1 MEEQIQKLKNVES
14 ELIKTTE
21 ALREN
26 ESRFRLLYERAP
38 VGYQSL
44 DIDGNF
50 IEVNQAWLDTLGYE
64 KTEVISKNFADF
76 LHPEWVDHFKQNFPV
91 FKAVGEIFGVEFE
104 MVKKN
109 ESIILVSFNGKI
121 GKDAGGNFQQTHC
134 VLYDITEERKKEAAL
149 KESERRFRSI
159 IENNDA
165 GYFFIDKNGIIQEVN
180 KAASGIKILRGI
192 LPICSI
198 CKKIRNG
205 KGYWTQLE
213 EYIYEH
219 SEADFSH
226 GICPECAKKYYP
238 DMNLYGNDENQG

>member
-1 MEEQIQKLKNVES
+1 MKPSYAQLKEQIQELKNVES

-21 ALREN
+21 ALRKN

-44 DIDGNF
+44 DIEGNF

-64 KTEVISKNFADF
+64 KTEVIGKNFADF
-76 LHPEWVDHFKQNFPV
+76 LPPEWVDHFKQRFPV

-121 GKDAGGNFQQTHC
+121 GKDASDNFQQTHC

-149 KESERRFRSI
+149 KESEKRFRSI
-159 IENNDA
+159 VENS
-165 GYFFIDKNGIIQEVN
+165 E
-180 KAASGIKILRGI
+180 IKILRGI

-198 CKKIRNG
+198 CKKIRND

-213 EYIYEH
+213 EYINDH

-238 DMNLYGNDENQG
+238 DMNLYGNDGNQG